1 MTTND
6 QDEDELRDLT
16 RAMFG
21 RDDPQTTDTT
31 DTTETPPLDGN
42 QVPFEGRN
50 PGTVPVDDARAL
62 VRALFDNI

>member
-1 MTTND
+1 MTDD

-31 DTTETPPLDGN
+31 ETPPLDGN
-42 QVPFEGRN
+42 QVPVEGGN
-50 PGTVPVDDARAL
+50 PAPTRVDDLREFARQ
-62 VRALFDNI
+62 LFAPDQP